1 MKARLQSRQLATAL
15 GAVVLLSALRTAM
28 VPEVCLGAPA
38 DSIATSTA
46 PTDSVPA
53 PAITAPVVPVQPA
66 DWETLTTIPDEAR
79 LGTIVNFRYNRVDGP
94 APTVGL
100 AVRMERTPAPLVY
113 AQATYA
119 FSRERLLLEGGIEAP
134 LGDPVRVR
142 LGGAAYRRTATEDAW
157 IVDEIENTI
166 FALLA
171 RTDYRDYYESE
182 GFEARAIWEPGL
194 DFSLRGDVR
203 VEDQRSLPN
212 EANVSLTGSDDRFRE
227 NPPIDEGQSG
237 TLAGTVRVGPSTITS
252 DGGTRGML
260 TYERAGEPVHGDFE
274 YGRVRGS
281 VTTRLRFSRKQD
293 ARARLVGGSTLTG
306 SLPSQ
311 KVWHLG
317 GISTLRGE
325 DFKRYSGD
333 QFLLANAEYY
343 LLARKNVW
351 AFGFLDWGMA
361 WFGKDNLSRQQFV
374 LDGGIG
380 VRIAEGPLAVTAA
393 RNLQRSDA
401 AIRVGVRLGGSF

>member
-1 MKARLQSRQLATAL
+1 LTRRLEAPQLAAVRSAVAAL
-15 GAVVLLSALRTAM
+15 VVL
-28 VPEVCLGAPA
+28 VPGLCLGAPA
-38 DSIATSTA
+38 DSTA
-46 PTDSVPA
+46 VAPPVPF
-53 PAITAPVVPVQPA
+53 QE
-66 DWETLTTIPDEAR
+66 DGWETLTTIPDEALLR
-79 LGTIVNFRYNRVDGP
+79 PLYNFRYNRVDGP
-94 APTVGL
+94 APTAGL
-100 AVRMERTPAPLVY
+100 AVRTERAPAPLLF
-113 AQATYA
+113 AQAAYA
-119 FSRERLLLEGGIEAP
+119 FSRERLLLEGGLEAP
-134 LGDPVRVR
+134 FGDPVRLRV
-142 LGGAAYRRTATEDAW
+142 GGTAYRRTATEDAW
-157 IVDEIENTI
+157 IVDEVENTI

-171 RTDYRDYYESE
+171 RTDYRDYYESD
-182 GFEARAIWEPGL
+182 GFEARVIWEPGL
-194 DFSLRGDVR
+194 DVSLRGDVR
-203 VEDQRSLPN
+203 VEEQRSLSN
-212 EANVSLTGSDDRFRE
+212 EANVSLTGHEDRFRE
-227 NPPIDEGQSG
+227 NPAIDEGQDGVLS
-237 TLAGTVRVGPSTITS
+237 GTVRIGPASIPS
-252 DGGTRGML
+252 DGGARGIL
-260 TYERAGEPVHGDFE
+260 TYERAGTPVSGDFE

-281 VTTRLRFSRKQD
+281 ASARVRLSPKQD

-325 DFKRYSGD
+325 DFKRFSGD

-351 AFGFLDWGMA
+351 AFGFVDWGMA

-380 VRIAEGPLAVTAA
+380 IRIAEGPLAVTAA

>member
-1 MKARLQSRQLATAL
+1 LRRCLEAPQLAAIRS
-15 GAVVLLSALRTAM
+15 AVAAFVVLAPGL
-28 VPEVCLGAPA
+28 CLGAPA
-38 DSIATSTA
+38 DSTAVSATP
-46 PTDSVPA
+46 PTPFHEA
-53 PAITAPVVPVQPA
+53 G
-66 DWETLTTIPDEAR
+66 WETLTTIPDEALLR
-79 LGTIVNFRYNRVDGP
+79 PLYNFRYNRVDGP
-94 APTVGL
+94 ALTAGL
-100 AVRMERTPAPLVY
+100 AVRTERAPAPLLF
-113 AQATYA
+113 AQAAYA
-119 FSRERLLLEGGIEAP
+119 FSRERLLLEGGLEAP
-134 LGDPVRVR
+134 FGDPVRLRV
-142 LGGAAYRRTATEDAW
+142 GGTAYRRTATEDAW
-157 IVDEIENTI
+157 IVDEVENTI

-182 GFEARAIWEPGL
+182 GFEARVIWEPGL
-194 DFSLRGDVR
+194 DVSLHADVR
-203 VEDQRSLPN
+203 LEDQRSLSN
-212 EANVSLTGSDDRFRE
+212 EANVSLTGHEDRFRE
-227 NPPIDEGQSG
+227 NPAIDEGQDGVLS
-237 TLAGTVRVGPSTITS
+237 GTVRIGPASIPS
-252 DGGTRGML
+252 DGGTRGIL
-260 TYERAGEPVHGDFE
+260 TYERAGTPVHGDFE

-281 VTTRLRFSRKQD
+281 ASTRVRLSPKQD

-325 DFKRYSGD
+325 DFKRFSGD

-380 VRIAEGPLAVTAA
+380 IRIAEGPLAVTAA